1 MPPRS
6 THEFRVGVI
15 GFGLAGSVF
24 HAPFISRTPGLR
36 LAAIVTRNADR
47 RQRIER
53 EYPGTAVVDS
63 VADLLAM
70 TPALDLVVVAS
81 PNGEHATHAAEALA
95 ADRHVVVDKP
105 FAPSVAEAR
114 RLVDTA
120 RAKQRLIIPFH
131 NRRWD
136 GDFLTIRRLLA
147 DGSLGDLWRFESR
160 FERWRATPKPRW
172 TQPDAQRDGEDIVF
186 DIGTHLIDQALV
198 LGGPVASVYAEID
211 RRLPGVVAGDDAFIA
226 LTHANGIRSRLYA
239 SAVAARPAPRFL
251 VFGSKGAYIK
261 YGLDPQEH
269 AVIAGARPGNPG
281 WGEDI
286 PERYGQFGVGD
297 DVRIVRTERGAY
309 ERYYAGVAAALAG
322 DAPPPTLPEDAIA
335 GLEIVEAAHRSARE
349 GRVVDILPR
358 AGDDRG

>member
-6 THEFRVGVI
+6 TPEFRVGVI

-53 EYPGTAVVDS
+53 EYPGTAVVDG
-63 VADLLAM
+63 VPQLLDLA
-70 TPALDLVVVAS
+70 PKLDLVVVAS
-81 PNGEHATHAAEALA
+81 PNGEHAAHAAQALA
-95 ADRHVVVDKP
+95 AGMNVVVDKP
-105 FAPSVAEAR
+105 FAASAAEAR
-114 RLVDTA
+114 RLAADA
-120 RAKQRLIIPFH
+120 RARKRLVIPFH

-147 DGSLGDLWRFESR
+147 DGDLGDLWRFESR

-172 TQPDAQRDGEDIVF
+172 TQPDALANGEDIVF
-186 DIGTHLIDQALV
+186 DIGAHLVDQALV
-198 LGGPVASVYAEID
+198 LCGPVTHVYAEID
-211 RRLPGVVAGDDAFIA
+211 RRQPGVVLGDDSFIA
-226 LTHANGIRSRLYA
+226 LTHANGVRSRLFA

-251 VFGSKGAYIK
+251 VFGSKAAYIK

-269 AVIAGARPGNPG
+269 AMIAGARPGNPG
-281 WGEDI
+281 WGEDV
-286 PERYGQFGVGD
+286 PERYGQLGLGD
-297 DVRIVRTERGAY
+297 DVRIVRTERGCY

-322 DAPPPTLPEDAIA
+322 EAPPPVAVEDAIT
-335 GLEIVEAAHRSARE
+335 GLEIIEAAHVSAKE
-349 GRVVDILPR
+349 GRVVALS
-358 AGDDRG
+358 

>member
-6 THEFRVGVI
+6 NHEFRVGVI

-36 LAAIVTRNADR
+36 LSAIVTRDPER
-47 RQRIER
+47 RRRIER

-63 VADLLAM
+63 VRHLLDL
-70 TPALDLVVVAS
+70 TPHLDLVVVAS
-81 PNGEHATHAAEALA
+81 PSGEHAAHAAEALA
-95 ADRHVVVDKP
+95 AGRNVVVDKP
-105 FAPSVAEAR
+105 FAPSAAEAR
-114 RLVDTA
+114 RLVEAA
-120 RAKQRLIIPFH
+120 RAKKLLVVPFH

-147 DGSLGDLWRFESR
+147 DGQLGELWRFESR

-172 TQPDAQRDGEDIVF
+172 TQPDALQKGEDIVF
-186 DIGTHLIDQALV
+186 DIGAHLVDQALV
-198 LGGPVASVYAEID
+198 LCGPVGSVYAEID
-211 RRLPGVVAGDDAFIA
+211 CRLPGVVGGDDGFIA
-226 LTHANGIRSRLYA
+226 LTHANGVRSRLYA

-251 VFGSKGAYIK
+251 VFGSKAAYIK

-269 AVIAGARPGNPG
+269 AMIAGARPENPG

-286 PERYGQFGVGD
+286 PERWGQLGVGD

-322 DAPPPTLPEDAIA
+322 DAPPPVAAEDAIT
-335 GLEIVEAAHRSARE
+335 GLEIIEAAHVSARE
-349 GRVVDILPR
+349 GRVVKL
-358 AGDDRG
+358 A